1 MGSVMKVLL
10 FTESSQILLRRVE
23 ISSMVMVG
31 EENQFMEINL
41 MTKILLKSTTGQ
53 VRNNSISPKLKD
65 KYL

>member
-1 MGSVMKVLL
+1 MGSVMKDLH

-53 VRNNSISPKLKD
+53 VRNEILYS
-65 KYL
+65 